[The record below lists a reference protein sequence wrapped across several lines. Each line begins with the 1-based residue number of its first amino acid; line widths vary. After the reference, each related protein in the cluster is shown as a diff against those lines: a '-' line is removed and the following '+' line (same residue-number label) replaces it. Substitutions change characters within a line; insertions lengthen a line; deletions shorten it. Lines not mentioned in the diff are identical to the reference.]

1 MMAAYYN
8 EYDPKA
14 AAWLRELI
22 KQGHIADGVV
32 DERSIEDVKPIELM
46 GYTQCHFF
54 AGIGVWSYALRRA
67 GWADDR
73 PVWTGSCPCQP
84 FSAAGKG
91 AGFAD
96 ERHLWPAFHHL
107 ISQCQP
113 SVVLGEQVASKD
125 GLAWLDLV
133 HADLEA
139 TGYASGAVDL
149 CAAGIGAPHIR
160 QRLWWV
166 GTRVADTVSPR
177 LQGREWRGPT
187 GTQGRP
193 ADTVPNAAAL
203 AGWPT
208 PAQTDHKGGYQ
219 GGRIRDGK
227 LSTDRLDVTAQIA
240 GWPTPAANTYG
251 ENLEAEMERRQRL
264 KEKHGNG
271 NGAGTTIALAAQMS
285 GWPTPKATDGT
296 KGNRSSEGA
305 QREYERGGQ
314 LDVPLMAQMAA
325 WPTPAASDGN
335 GGKGPRK
342 GVSMTG
348 KMPDGSHVTMGLSAT
363 TKLALSGWP
372 TPQVADTW
380 TPSTEASEDREWSK
394 HNLRGAAS
402 AFNHNGPARLTATGE
417 MLIGSFAGMESGGQ
431 LSPSHS
437 RWLMGLP
444 EAWDVCAM
452 SLPKT
457 SRKK

>member
-1 MMAAYYN
+1 MIVLYGQDHVRASLSARQAKERDLLMSGTCGQPSTTSSASANLQSSLVSKLQAKTALLGSTLYTLT
-8 EYDPKA
+8 
-14 AAWLRELI
+14 W
-22 KQGHIADGVV
+22 KQRDTPAG
-32 DERSIEDVKPIELM
+32 RSI
-46 GYTQCHFF
+46 
-54 AGIGVWSYALRRA
+54 SALRASARRISA
-67 GWADDR
+67 SASGGLEQGW
-73 PVWTGSCPCQP
+73 PTP
-84 FSAAGKG
+84 SARDYKGESG
-91 AGFAD
+91 AGRQ
-96 ERHLWPAFHHL
+96 ERK
-107 ISQCQP
+107 
-113 SVVLGEQVASKD
+113 GD
-125 GLAWLDLV
+125 
-133 HADLEA
+133 
-139 TGYASGAVDL
+139 
-149 CAAGIGAPHIR
+149 
-160 QRLWWV
+160 
-166 GTRVADTVSPR
+166 
-177 LQGREWRGPT
+177 
-187 GTQGRP
+187 P